1 LRLVGVASTTLVLD
15 VGLAPVYGSAQK
27 PLPVSVEESRQL
39 LQRGR
44 VAEARAKL
52 EAFLSQRPDS
62 LEASTLLA
70 QAYLLEDNYESATP
84 LVLKGLKTH
93 PMNSQLLATYGQC
106 LFRQGDLLQ
115 AESQFRKSLTLNPK
129 QASAHLGM
137 GRILLSRLK
146 SPEAL
151 QSLEQAMQFAP
162 DLEDPYFFAG
172 EAYGNTHNLKGQIQS
187 LEKYISF
194 DSLTHPERLQNAKA
208 LLQFFRS
215 LEKEAVSEIDEQSRN
230 YVFEVQPFFGL
241 MLIEVRVNGEGPFR
255 FLVDTGAT
263 STVISNTL
271 LSQLKI
277 TPIATSI
284 TRCVGGEGRI
294 GSQLCKLSSL
304 EIGDLKIKNVPVS
317 SFDNAIFAELIDGV
331 LSTSTLSDFLITLDY
346 SDHRILLNPRPSST
360 GSPCKEGKAA
370 AKLLGEFRIFGNLLL
385 VAVSVNHQTSK
396 NFLFDTGAVT
406 SALSKKQA
414 SLLGVNEDTPDSRVD
429 IQFAGAC
436 GVTKSVLSVNRVDLS
451 SLGRSV
457 KYAQILAVDLQEI
470 SKELETEVS
479 GILGGDF
486 FSHYK
491 VTLDYYNTTIKLED

>member
-1 LRLVGVASTTLVLD
+1 
-15 VGLAPVYGSAQK
+15 
-27 PLPVSVEESRQL
+27 VEESKQL

-44 VAEARAKL
+44 LAEARAKL
-52 EAFLSQRPDS
+52 EAFLKQKPDS
-62 LEASTLLA
+62 VEASTLLA
-70 QAYLLEDNYESATP
+70 QAYLLEGNYEGATP
-84 LVLKGLKTH
+84 LVLKGLRNH
-93 PMNSQLLATYGQC
+93 PLSSQLLATYGQC

-115 AESQFRKSLTLNPK
+115 AETQFRKSLKLDPK

-146 SPEAL
+146 STEAL
-151 QSLEQAMQFAP
+151 QSLEQAMRFAP
-162 DLEDPYFFAG
+162 DLEEPYFFAS
-172 EAYGNTHNLKGQIQS
+172 EAYGNIHNLRGQIQS

-208 LLQFFRS
+208 LLRFFQS
-215 LEKEAVSEIDEQSRN
+215 LEKETVSEVEDPSHN

-241 MLIEVRVNGEGPFR
+241 MLIEVRVNDQGPFR

-304 EIGDLKIKNVPVS
+304 DIGNLKIKNLPVS
-317 SFDNAIFAELIDGV
+317 SFDNAIFAGLIDGV

-346 SDHRILLNPRPSST
+346 ADHRILLNSRSS
-360 GSPCKEGKAA
+360 SPVTPPKEAKAA
-370 AKLLGEFRIFGNLLL
+370 IGLQGEFRIFGNLLL
-385 VAVSVNHQTSK
+385 VAVSVNHQVPK

-406 SALSKKQA
+406 STLSKRQA

-436 GVTKSVLSVNRVDLS
+436 GVTKSVLSVSRVALS
-451 SLGRSV
+451 SLGRSL

-486 FSHYK
+486 FSRYK
-491 VTLDYYNTTIKLED
+491 VTLDYYTTTVKLEE